1 MGVEL
6 PGSELLRGISV
17 SSGLCQRTAEL
28 VTPDRS
34 LALALPALLAQPVLK
49 RPELQLGVAGTQ
61 ALDVG
66 LVAGVV
72 EPVEHLKELLAER
85 DPDNGHRQ
93 APELDR
99 APEHT
104 REHLGRL
111 AVVSSMPAISS
122 SPDEMFWSV
131 ERERDEFSNVV
142 RGDRLV
148 RPVLVKSTGR
158 GEHLVDRPRG
168 RLTDA

>member
-1 MGVEL
+1 MK
-6 PGSELLRGISV
+6 ELLR
-17 SSGLCQRTAEL
+17 
-28 VTPDRS
+28 
-34 LALALPALLAQPVLK
+34 
-49 RPELQLGVAGTQ
+49 
-61 ALDVG
+61 
-66 LVAGVV
+66 
-72 EPVEHLKELLAER
+72 ER

-111 AVVSSMPAISS
+111 AVVQSLPAISS
-122 SPDEMFWSV
+122 SDPGEILWSV